1 MMIGDN
7 RGQYKIKQSE
17 ENRILIYE
25 FFSADEFSTQQ
36 ECADALGLSIG
47 TVNRHVKAIR
57 AGWEPKQ

>member
-7 RGQYKIKQSE
+7 RGQYKMKQSE
-17 ENRILIYE
+17 ENRLLIYD
-25 FFSADEFSTQQ
+25 FFCEDESATQK